1 MAVTTVTFNLV
12 SAAEVI
18 SKHGLDPNGRAQ
30 KFLTHQARV
39 LMDPYVPFRSG
50 TLKNS
55 AVERPTSVNYVTPY
69 ARRQYYEHKGS
80 GIRGPYWDKRMYA
93 ARGPELIKSV
103 QTYISSM

>member
-55 AVERPTSVNYVTPY
+55 A
-69 ARRQYYEHKGS
+69 GS

-103 QTYISSM
+103 QTYIRSM

>member
-1 MAVTTVTFNLV
+1 MAVTTGTFNLV

-69 ARRQYYEHKGS
+69 AGS
-80 GIRGPYWDKRMYA
+80 TTRIKA
-93 ARGPELIKSV
+93 AGSV
-103 QTYISSM
+103 VPTGTNGCTQ